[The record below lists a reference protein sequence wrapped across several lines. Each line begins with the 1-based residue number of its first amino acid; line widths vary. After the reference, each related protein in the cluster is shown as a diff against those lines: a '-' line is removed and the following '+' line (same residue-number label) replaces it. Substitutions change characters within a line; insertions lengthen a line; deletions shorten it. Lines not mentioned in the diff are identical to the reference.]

1 MKLLYVIGSIG
12 ATSMTFVTDLID
24 GLAAEEQV
32 ELTVL
37 AQSVSPGYKPGN
49 WAQLRLARFLNR
61 RPLDKLISRLFRDSP
76 ICRIRDRYVLSGKS
90 VEKFSQVLREE
101 RPDAVFIEFGHNAV
115 MLGPVLKRMGIPFFV
130 HFHGLDIT
138 SYLQNPYYV
147 RGLAN
152 LFADVSGIVAASN
165 HIRRLLVLAGAPEE
179 KVTIVRLQPVDYYEQ
194 CRSVCDQRY
203 AGAPSVVFLGRLAEK
218 KHPLA
223 LLEAFRLVTAR
234 IEGARLTIIGD
245 GPMRAELEARIIRY
259 GLSGR
264 VKCLGALER
273 DEALKVLASHWV
285 YAQHSVTA
293 SDGDQEGFGVSIAE
307 AALLKLPVASTLH
320 NGIPEQV
327 QHGKTGLLCR
337 EYNYEEMAE
346 HLYTLLSNPSI
357 CQEYGGAGRQAILEL
372 CLSRS
377 RAGEIV
383 QLIESQHARITEL

>member
-24 GLAAEEQV
+24 GLAEEV

-37 AQSVSPGYKPGN
+37 AQSVPSGYKPGN
-49 WAQLRLARFLNR
+49 GAKLRLARFLNR
-61 RPLDKLISRLFRDSP
+61 WWLDKLVSRLCRDSSM
-76 ICRIRDRYVLSGKS
+76 CRINDRYVLSGRS
-90 VEKFSQVLREE
+90 LGKFREVLDEE

-115 MLGPVLKRMGIPFFV
+115 LLGPMLKQLGIPFFV

-147 RGLAN
+147 RRLAYM
-152 LFADVSGIVAASN
+152 FADVSGIVAASN
-165 HIRRLLVLAGAPEE
+165 HIRRLLVLSGAPEA
-179 KVTIVRLQPVDYYEQ
+179 KIQIVRLEPIDYYKQ
-194 CRSVCDQRY
+194 CQGVCDVRY
-203 AGAPSVVFLGRLAEK
+203 SGPPSVVFLGRLTEK

-223 LLEAFRLVTAR
+223 LLEAFRIVAAR
-234 IEGARLTIIGD
+234 IEGARLTIIGN
-245 GPMRAELEARIIRY
+245 GPMRAELERRIICY
-259 GLSGR
+259 GLSGQ
-264 VKCLGALER
+264 VQCLGALER
-273 DEALKVLASHWV
+273 DDALKVLASHWI

-327 QHGKTGLLCR
+327 EHGKTGLLCR

-346 HLYTLLSNPSI
+346 QLYTLLSNPSM
-357 CQEYGGAGRQAILEL
+357 CREYGDAGRQAILEL

-383 QLIESQHARITEL
+383 QMIEGRAARSIEL

>member
-24 GLAAEEQV
+24 GLAEDV

-37 AQSVSPGYKPGN
+37 AQRVPPGYKPGSG
-49 WAQLRLARFLNR
+49 ASLRLARFLNR
-61 RPLDKLISRLFRDSP
+61 RPLEKLISRLFRDSSR
-76 ICRIRDRYVLSGKS
+76 CLIRDRYVLSGGS
-90 VEKFSQVLREE
+90 LGKFKQVLDEVK
-101 RPDAVFIEFGHNAV
+101 PDAVFIEFGHNAV
-115 MLGPVLKRMGIPFFV
+115 LLGPILKQLGIPFFV

-165 HIRRLLVLAGAPEE
+165 HIRRLLVLAGAPEA
-179 KVTIVRLQPVDYYEQ
+179 KVQLVRLEPVDYYKQ
-194 CRSVCDQRY
+194 CEVACDARY
-203 AGAPSVVFLGRLAEK
+203 SGPPSVVFLGRLTEK

-223 LLEAFRLVTAR
+223 LLEAFRIVAGR
-234 IEGARLTIIGD
+234 IEGVRLTIVGD
-245 GPMRAELEARIIRY
+245 GPIRAELERRILRY
-259 GLSGR
+259 GLSEQ
-264 VKCLGALER
+264 VLCLGALER

-337 EYNYEEMAE
+337 EYNYEEMADQ
-346 HLYTLLSNPSI
+346 LIALLSNPEQ
-357 CQEYGGAGRQAILEL
+357 CRRFGAQGREGIIDL
-372 CLSRS
+372 CLRRSRS
-377 RAGEIV
+377 GEIL
-383 QLIESQHARITEL
+383 QLIRSFLYPKEKK